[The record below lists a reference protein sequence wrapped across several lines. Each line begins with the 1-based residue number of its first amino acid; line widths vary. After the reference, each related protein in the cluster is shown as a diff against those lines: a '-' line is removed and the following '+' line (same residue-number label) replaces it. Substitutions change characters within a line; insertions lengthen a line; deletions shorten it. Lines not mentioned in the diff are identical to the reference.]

1 MGVSGGPYI
10 VRDSSLVLEL
20 DAADR
25 NSYVSGSTTW
35 RDLSEYLNNM
45 TLSGGPT
52 FVDEKLGVIQFDGVD
67 DVGIR
72 GYNSTLSL
80 PNYHTLEAWIYT
92 IGEGVNS
99 GGVGA
104 IIRAGQ
110 VADEQYSLFIQPG
123 AGGWYSNWISGSS
136 FVGAGDVGYAPPQT
150 WNHMVLI
157 RNLSNMTF
165 YYNGVEKYNQTV
177 DITTRAT
184 FGTLSI
190 GRTTGNNFQRF
201 YGNIGN
207 LRIYNRVLSAIEV
220 LQNYNALK
228 SRYNI

>member
-25 NSYVSGSTTW
+25 NSYVSGSTVW
-35 RDLSEYLNNM
+35 RDLSEYLNNI

-52 FVDEKLGVIQFDGVD
+52 FVDEKKGVIQFDGLD
-67 DVGIR
+67 DVGTISYR
-72 GYNSTLSL
+72 ASLSV
-80 PNYHTLEAWIYT
+80 PNYHTLEVWMYT

-99 GGVGA
+99 SGVGA
-104 IIRAGQ
+104 VIRAGQ
-110 VADEQYSLFIQPG
+110 GADEQYSLFIQPG
-123 AGGWYSNWISGSS
+123 PGGWYSQWVSGSV
-136 FVGAGDVGYAPPQT
+136 FTGAGEVGYAPSQR

-157 RNLSNMTF
+157 RNESNMIF
-165 YYNGVEKYNQTV
+165 YHDGEQKYSQTV

-190 GRTTGNNFQRF
+190 GRTTANTFQRF

-207 LRIYNRVLSAIEV
+207 LRIYNRVLNAQEV
-220 LQNYNALK
+220 LQNYNAL
-228 SRYNI
+228 RYRFNL